1 MPSCTVCKQSGHNR
15 RTCTFLKDHFLR
27 VITEELELTDVNSPA
42 YSVIKN
48 YIYSNVNCRLQEAIE
63 CEEEAERILIKCN
76 ELKRQFEPRHP
87 GLLILDRLITIRDR
101 VTRQREQEEDDE
113 FMFQFETPT
122 IVMPT
127 TPTAALI
134 TPTATPSDT
143 YSDMTRDTPFAYENI
158 NIVSP
163 ITPITPHSV
172 TDLPFSSRLFSDEE
186 LEQEL
191 PEEVQEEEERQEEG
205 QGQQLEFS
213 FDLDY
218 IPFNQEETETSIS
231 SIEVSSP
238 EVSFEY
244 VPAPRRYKRGYE
256 YAKEINVDLRNVSD
270 EDLFGE
276 VKECELCY
284 DRNCSV
290 KTGCGHDF
298 CSVCVRKIVH
308 EKKDTTVAPSCAFC
322 RKAFEKFTTNSP
334 FTYAILCDYIEH
346 MII

>member
-15 RTCTFLKDHFLR
+15 RTCTFLKEHFFR
-27 VITEELELTDVNSPA
+27 IITEELELTDVNSPA

-63 CEEEAERILIKCN
+63 CEQEAELILLRCN
-76 ELKRQFEPRHP
+76 DLKRQAEPQNP
-87 GLLILDRLITIRDR
+87 GIVILERCVTIRENIR
-101 VTRQREQEEDDE
+101 RRQEEGEQFIFD
-113 FMFQFETPT
+113 FETPLV
-122 IVMPT
+122 VMPS
-127 TPTAALI
+127 TPTAELI

-143 YSDMTRDTPFAYENI
+143 YTRDTPFALVINDENI

-163 ITPITPHSV
+163 ITPITPHFV
-172 TDLPFSSRLFSDEE
+172 TDLSFSTRLFSDEE

-191 PEEVQEEEERQEEG
+191 PEEVQEEER

-231 SIEVSSP
+231 SIEETET

-244 VPAPRRYKRGYE
+244 VPAPRRYKRGHE
-256 YAKEINVDLRNVSD
+256 YAKEITVDLRNLSD
-270 EDLFGE
+270 EDFFGE
-276 VKECELCY
+276 EKKECELCY
-284 DRNCSV
+284 DRCCSV
-290 KTGCGHDF
+290 KTDCGHDY
-298 CSVCVRKIVH
+298 CSVCVRKIVND
-308 EKKDTTVAPSCAFC
+308 KKDTTVAPSCAFC
-322 RKAFEKFTTNSP
+322 RKTFQQFTTNSP